1 MAALARRELEAAKL
15 KDENVTLSQEVTKLA
30 THVNTSLKLNA
41 RIFREQTSSEKAI
54 QRLSKE
60 VQDLKIEKRLLERRV
75 KEETALR
82 KLSEEKLFV
91 AENALSKLKSVPLTL
106 QLWNFALILLP

>member
-1 MAALARRELEAAKL
+1 MLDAAARGAIFRWARDSAHLWPKTVTTAILSLQSSPILCSGSTIMAALARRELEAAKL

-54 QRLSKE
+54 QRLTKE
-60 VQDLKIEKRLLERRV
+60 VQDLKPKNG
-75 KEETALR
+75 
-82 KLSEEKLFV
+82 S
-91 AENALSKLKSVPLTL
+91 
-106 QLWNFALILLP
+106 